1 MAWTTPTTRATGFL
15 VTAAIYN
22 ADIINNLIALQNG
35 DIALT
40 KVQLDGGAA
49 DPAVSAAADATIYL
63 STLVPWPH
71 ALRISNNAGNYQAFA
86 SGFQLADWLALSNG
100 I

>member
-15 VTAAIYN
+15 VTAAVYN

-40 KVQLDGGAA
+40 KVQLDGQAV
-49 DPAVSAAADATIYL
+49 DQAVSAAGDATIYL

-71 ALRISNNAGNYQAFA
+71 ALRVSSNTGTYQAFA
-86 SGFQLADWLALSNG
+86 QGFAVADWLQLSNG